1 MEQLYPL
8 KFKPLLKER
17 IWGGNKLG
25 SKLGKSL
32 PGNGKYGESWEIS
45 AVQGEVSIVQNGF
58 LAGNNLQEIIEVYMG
73 DLVGEAVYDRFG
85 IEFPLLIKFI
95 DAAEPLSVQ
104 VHPDDKLAAERHHSF
119 GKTEM
124 WYVLHADRGAEL
136 ISGFREPV
144 NSEVF
149 TRHLKNKSLPSILN
163 AEKVDP
169 GDVFYI
175 PAGRVH
181 AIGAGILVAEIQQ
194 TSDITYRIYD
204 WDRTDPTGK
213 SRALH
218 TDLALDCIDYS
229 VVEGTAKTFYER
241 MSNQTVPLISNSY
254 FSTRVLSFDN
264 PIEKDYYS
272 LDSFVIYI
280 CLRGEFT
287 LQYQGGTERVE
298 TGETLLLPAVLSQY
312 TLIPHKASSILEVY
326 VPSPV

>member
-8 KFKPLLKER
+8 KFKPVLKER
-17 IWGGNKLG
+17 IWGGNKL
-25 SKLGKSL
+25 SSMLGKSI

-58 LAGNNLQEIIEVYMG
+58 LAGNDLQEIIEIYMG

-124 WYVLHADRGAEL
+124 WYVLHADAGAEL
-136 ISGFREPV
+136 ISGFRVPV

-149 TRHLKNKSLPSILN
+149 VQHLQNKSLPSILN
-163 AEKVDP
+163 AEKVDS

-204 WDRTDPTGK
+204 WDRTDSSGK

-229 VVEGTAKTFYER
+229 VVEGTAKTSYER
-241 MSNQTVPLISNSY
+241 MSNQAASLISNSY
-254 FSTRVLSFDN
+254 FSTRVLHFDK

-280 CLRGEFT
+280 CLQGEFT
-287 LQYQGGTERVE
+287 LQYEGGTEKIE
-298 TGETLLLPAVLSQY
+298 TGETLLLPASLSQY

-326 VPSPV
+326 VPIPA